1 MVSELVNNFHFTIF
15 LGCKTVANACH
26 SLIRDHGRKSRGSL
40 SKLASLALTPL
51 LSIFCE
57 HKRKVTY
64 SVWIMGQTLKRPI
77 KMYNIE
83 ARAHKAIDKAKTVP
97 KAAPRYPSVV
107 SLSVE
112 LFFRGVRKG
121 RPLPVK
127 SDLCIGRLANS
138 IALHFPI
145 V

>member
-1 MVSELVNNFHFTIF
+1 
-15 LGCKTVANACH
+15 
-26 SLIRDHGRKSRGSL
+26 
-40 SKLASLALTPL
+40 
-51 LSIFCE
+51 
-57 HKRKVTY
+57 
-64 SVWIMGQTLKRPI
+64 MGQTLKRPI

-112 LFFRGVRKG
+112 LFFQGVRRG
-121 RPLPVK
+121 RPPPFK